1 MSSAVSLPA
10 PSGILFIPRSY
21 DEGRKIVSETQDQQQ
36 NVAIIYCIELI
47 FRHENQKWHIRV
59 TLEDL
64 SQSLKVNAKRY
75 QRMKDLEDL
84 CRCISFRDIC
94 LLDDTVTEIVLSKDI
109 SDSKLPLLPQDEPL
123 DPNIIYASIVL
134 DLRFRTREYA
144 ERVRFPLYDNNGAI
158 PAVDWSAVQ
167 KEEELGAGVYRVCIK
182 GKPEQYVYKE
192 IDRPLYDPYDTE
204 ILQQELRNLMLLRNT
219 KGIVQ
224 ILAVVISVNP
234 YQTNEGKGLSV
245 LRGIILEYHS
255 RGSLQDLL
263 RSKPTTNCPWLRWA
277 VQLATILDSLHHRQL
292 SHLDIKPANVVID
305 ANGDLVLIDL
315 SGLAVSRNWLSPEM
329 KDILAPSG
337 EDLESRVQNDT
348 WAFGKL
354 LSCMADAATN
364 PQEVRLLKEVATLI
378 NVEISM
384 RISLRDAIAKLQQP
398 V

>member
-1 MSSAVSLPA
+1 MFKVVSLPA

-21 DEGRKIVSETQDQQQ
+21 TEERKIISETQDQEQ

-47 FRHENQKWHIRV
+47 FKHESQKWHIRV

-64 SQSLKVNAKRY
+64 SRSLKVNTNAC
-75 QRMKDLEDL
+75 QRRKGLEDL
-84 CRCISFRDIC
+84 CRRISFSDIC
-94 LLDDTVTEIVLSKDI
+94 LLDDTVTELVLSKDLG
-109 SDSKLPLLPQDEPL
+109 DSKLPLLPQDEPL
-123 DPNIIYASIVL
+123 DPKIIYASIVL
-134 DLRFRTREYA
+134 DLRFRTQEYA
-144 ERVRFPLYDNNGAI
+144 ERVRFPSYDNDGVI
-158 PAVDWSAVQ
+158 PAVNWSAVQ
-167 KEEELGAGVYRVCIK
+167 KEEELGAGVYRVYIK

-192 IDRPLYDPYDTE
+192 VERPLYDPYDTE

-263 RSKPTTNCPWLRWA
+263 RSKPTTNCPWLPN
-277 VQLATILDSLHHRQL
+277 I
-292 SHLDIKPANVVID
+292 VID

-315 SGLAVSRNWLSPEM
+315 SGLAVSREWLSPEM
-329 KDILAPSG
+329 KDICAPSE

-364 PQEVRLLKEVATLI
+364 PQEVRLLKEVTAFA
-378 NVEISM
+378 NAEIPM
-384 RISLRDAIAKLQQP
+384 RISLRDAIAMLQQP
-398 V
+398 I